1 VEALAWSESLKLR
14 PLALPTEH
22 GGWGILLE
30 PVALGLLVAPSLAGL
45 MIAVAAL
52 LAFLARQPLK
62 LAMQDGLRRRVY
74 PRTSWCCLFAVTYAT
89 FASLFFALALAG
101 GGWHVAIPFAAV
113 SPLALVMLLHDARN
127 RSRGAVPEIAGAI
140 AMASIAAAIPI
151 AAGRS
156 LSLAGTMMALI
167 LLRSIP
173 SIVFVRALLGR
184 GSKVL
189 SLVLHACAVGIAAV
203 IASPLAVVAC
213 VVLFLRALWGVTH
226 AVPRAKTIGWREIA
240 YGAVTVLSFAL

>member
-1 VEALAWSESLKLR
+1 VEAFARSKSLKLR

-30 PVALGLLVAPSLAGL
+30 PVALGLLVAPSRAGL

-52 LAFLARQPLK
+52 FAFLARQPLK
-62 LAMQDGLRRRVY
+62 LAVQDGLRQRAY
-74 PRTSWCCLFAVTYAT
+74 PRTSWCWLFAITYAT
-89 FASLFFALALAG
+89 LASLSFAVALAWS
-101 GGWHVAIPFAAV
+101 GWHFVIPFAAV
-113 SPLALVMLLHDARN
+113 SPLAVVILVHDARN

-151 AAGRS
+151 AAGWP
-156 LSLAGTMMALI
+156 LPLAGTMMALI

-184 GSKVL
+184 GSKAL
-189 SLVLHACAVGIAAV
+189 SLALHACAIGIAAV
-203 IASPLAVVAC
+203 IASPLAAAAC
-213 VVLFLRALWGVTH
+213 VLLFVRALWGATH
-226 AVPRAKTIGWREIA
+226 DAPRAKTIGWREIA
-240 YGAVTVLSFAL
+240 YGALTVVSFAA